1 MTITSRPYTGNAAGG
16 FSGPYSAQ
24 DWRTTWFQL
33 FGNSDLATNSDG
45 DAGILLGVG
54 EELVVRADSP
64 ASANVIV
71 NTGAA
76 LIAGMWV
83 YNDADVTVAV
93 PANATGSN
101 RLDIIYIQYDS
112 TAGIYTASIGIATGT
127 VNLPT
132 LTQNLAAVY
141 QIPIAY
147 LVVPNGFTTIAATDI
162 FDWRVTANASKRVK
176 VLVQN
181 VSGAAM
187 NAGDLVVWSTATS
200 QAVTT
205 TASALD
211 KVAGVIEHYIPNNGY
226 GYIVTQ
232 GIAPVKIT
240 GSVSRGDILS
250 HSATSATAAVLA
262 SLTGIGTAVQP
273 SSAAINSR
281 ILVNINITP
290 LTEIAT
296 TQGDLLVRNNANEI
310 IRKAAP
316 STTGYPI
323 TANSSNASGWQD
335 GAVNPLAINRAGFR
349 VRRSSNLAIAEAT
362 PTDITWQVENWDPNG
377 FIAVSATTATVPA
390 GYGGTYDLDL
400 TLTFL
405 NGGGSSRLDGVI
417 EVKVNGT
424 TVQTWVTGNIDS
436 TVGLSFRAS
445 FPLALAA
452 ADTIKITVTLTSSG
466 GTASSRTLVGSSTTS
481 LWSLQYRGQSV

>member
-141 QIPIAY
+141 QIPLAY

-162 FDWRVTANASKRVK
+162 FDWRVTANATKRVK

-181 VSGAAM
+181 VSGSAM
-187 NAGDLVVWSTATS
+187 NAGDAVVWSTSTS

-205 TASALD
+205 TTSALD
-211 KVAGVIEHYIPNNGY
+211 PIAGFVEHYIPNNGY

-232 GIAPVKIT
+232 GVAPVKIT
-240 GSVSRGDILS
+240 GTVARGDRLS
-250 HSATSATAAVLA
+250 HTTSVGTVATLA
-262 SLTGIGTAVQP
+262 SLTTAAIALQP
-273 SSAAINSR
+273 STSAVNSR
-281 ILVNINITP
+281 ILANVAITP
-290 LTEIAT
+290 QTEIQT

-310 IRKAAP
+310 VRRAAP
-316 STTGYPI
+316 TNGYPLVGDSTQATGYKVG
-323 TANSSNASGWQD
+323 NML
-335 GAVNPLAINRAGFR
+335 PLAINRTGFR
-349 VRRSSNLAIAEAT
+349 LRRSSNLAISEAT
-362 PTDITWQVENWDPNG
+362 PTDITWQVENWDTDG
-377 FIAVSATTATVPA
+377 FIAVSATTVTIPA
-390 GYGGTYDLDL
+390 GMSGTWHLWCI
-400 TLTFL
+400 L
-405 NGGGSSRLDGVI
+405 NVIQGGGASRVDAVV
-417 EVKVNGT
+417 EVKVNGS
-424 TVQTWVTGNIDS
+424 TVQTVNRENIGS
-436 TVGLSFRAS
+436 SMGASIEFS

-452 ADTIKITVTLTSSG
+452 TDTIKITLTMTSSG
-466 GTASSRTLVGSSTTS
+466 GTAASRTLVGSATTS
-481 LWSLQYRGQSV
+481 LWAMNYLGQSV